1 MGQSLVQN
9 YLHITFSTK
18 HRLPFIY
25 PPVNK
30 SLYAYLVAV
39 CNELECQPLE
49 IGGFTDHVHILCMLS
64 KKLAL
69 MDFLREMKA
78 NSSKWLKSFGNGYE
92 DFYWQDGYAAFSVNP
107 KEIDAVR
114 FYISNQEEHH
124 QNMSF
129 QDELRSFMHRYNIQY
144 DERYV
149 WD

>member
-18 HRLPFIY
+18 HRFPFIH

-30 SLYAYLVAV
+30 SLYAYLGGI

-69 MDFLREMKA
+69 MDFLRVVKA
-78 NSSKWLKSFGNGYE
+78 NSSKWMKSFGAGYE

-107 KEIDAVR
+107 KEINVVR
-114 FYISNQEEHH
+114 HYIAHQEQHH
-124 QNMSF
+124 KKKGF
-129 QDELRSFMHRYNIQY
+129 QDELRYFMRKYNMAY